1 MITTDMAEK
10 MVADKMSAESK
21 PAQQETEPTKT
32 DTTVTPE
39 STTEEKKPEVE
50 NPDEGAKGTPEEKK
64 VSTDGEGKQ
73 PPSVKYSKEERTAH
87 AFAREKQKRKQLR
100 EKYEAEIAD
109 LKAKLEKFK
118 GLKLEDFNG
127 NTDDFVNFKLEEQ
140 KWNDRLKQANDAI
153 QDSEA
158 EELKAETDRRISL
171 SFDTEQERE
180 EYNELVQ
187 SKWGAF
193 KEALDKFDPNN
204 VVINYLSDLERYPLV
219 LKRLMTDMVALRRV
233 FADKSPVMIK
243 DKLHTLAKEIL
254 GESSAKTESKPNNTP
269 PSATTPK
276 PAIPITGRQVSAS
289 GAGGEPVHDRAYWN
303 NYLKQHPRG

>member
-1 MITTDMAEK
+1 MISTEMAEK

-21 PAQQETEPTKT
+21 PAQPEAEQTKT
-32 DTTVTPE
+32 DTTVTTE
-39 STTEEKKPEVE
+39 STAEDNKSEVDNPE
-50 NPDEGAKGTPEEKK
+50 EGAKGTPDEKK
-64 VSTDGEGKQ
+64 VSTEKDVDGKQ

-87 AFAREKQKRKQLR
+87 AFAREKLKRKQMR

-109 LKAKLEKFK
+109 LKAKLGKYEN
-118 GLKLEDFNG
+118 LKLEDFNG
-127 NTDDFVNFKLEEQ
+127 NTDDYVNFKIKEQ
-140 KWNDRLKQANDAI
+140 EWKDRLEKANEAI
-153 QDSEA
+153 HDSEA

-193 KEALDKFDPNN
+193 KAALDKFDPNN

-219 LKRLMTDMVALRRV
+219 LKRLMTDMDALRRV

-243 DKLHTLAKEIL
+243 DNLHTLAKEIL
-254 GESSAKTESKPNNTP
+254 GASSAKTESKPNNTP
-269 PSATTPK
+269 PAAPK
-276 PAIPITGRQVSAS
+276 AAIPITGRQVSAS
-289 GAGGEPVHDRAYWN
+289 GSGGEPVHDRAYWN

>member
-1 MITTDMAEK
+1 MISTEMAEK

-21 PAQQETEPTKT
+21 PAQQETDKTKI
-32 DTTVTPE
+32 DTAVTPE
-39 STTEEKKPEVE
+39 STEDKQPKVDAPE
-50 NPDEGAKGTPEEKK
+50 EGAKGTPEETK
-64 VSTDGEGKQ
+64 VPAEGDGKQ

-87 AFAREKQKRKQLR
+87 AFAREKQKRKQQR

-109 LKAKLEKFK
+109 LKAKLEKYK

-140 KWNDRLKQANDAI
+140 KWNDRLKQASDAI

-187 SKWGAF
+187 SKWGPF
-193 KEALDKFDPNN
+193 KAALDKFDPNN

-219 LKRLMTDMVALRRV
+219 LKRLMTDMDALRRV

-243 DKLHTLAKEIL
+243 DNLHTLAKEIL

-269 PSATTPK
+269 PATPTPK
-276 PAIPITGRQVSAS
+276 AAIPITGRQVSAS

>member
-1 MITTDMAEK
+1 MISTEMAEK

-21 PAQQETEPTKT
+21 PAQQETEQTKT
-32 DTTVTPE
+32 DTTVTPG
-39 STTEEKKPEVE
+39 STEDKQPKVDTPE
-50 NPDEGAKGTPEEKK
+50 EGAKGTPEETK
-64 VSTDGEGKQ
+64 VSTDGDGKQ
-73 PPSVKYSKEERTAH
+73 PPSVKYTKEERTAH
-87 AFAREKQKRKQLR
+87 AFAREKQKRKQQR

-109 LKAKLEKFK
+109 LKAKLEKYK

-193 KEALDKFDPNN
+193 KAALDKFDPNN

-219 LKRLMTDMVALRRV
+219 LKRLMTDMDALRRV

-243 DKLHTLAKEIL
+243 DNLHTLAKEIL
-254 GESSAKTESKPNNTP
+254 GASSAKAESKPNNTP
-269 PSATTPK
+269 PAAPTPK
-276 PAIPITGRQVSAS
+276 AAIPITGRQVSAS

>member
-1 MITTDMAEK
+1 MISTEMAEK

-21 PAQQETEPTKT
+21 PAQQETEQTKA

-39 STTEEKKPEVE
+39 STEDNHPKVDNPE
-50 NPDEGAKGTPEEKK
+50 EGAKGTPEETK
-64 VSTDGEGKQ
+64 VSTDGDGKQ

-87 AFAREKQKRKQLR
+87 AFAREKQKRKQQR

-109 LKAKLEKFK
+109 LKAKLEKYK

-140 KWNDRLKQANDAI
+140 KWNDRLKQASDAI

-171 SFDTEQERE
+171 SFETEQERE

-193 KEALDKFDPNN
+193 KAALDKFDPNN

-219 LKRLMTDMVALRRV
+219 LKRLMTDMDALRRV

-243 DKLHTLAKEIL
+243 DNLHTLAKEIL
-254 GESSAKTESKPNNTP
+254 GASSVKAESKPNNTP
-269 PSATTPK
+269 PAEPTPK
-276 PAIPITGRQVSAS
+276 ATIPITGRQVSAS